1 MKKLFT
7 TAALLLAITAGGA
20 AFAND
25 KPAPEGQPPAPMFEK
40 LSPEDMQ
47 LMHDSM
53 QKTHE
58 ANKALFAQMKKLHEE
73 KKAIITADQF
83 DSKAF
88 MANAAKLQTLEN
100 KMHASMT
107 ANMASALSKM
117 SAEDRQKFAKNM
129 EHRMMMWHEGHG
141 MKHSGEMN
149 GMEHHQHMHMQNA
162 PQTGSGDAPT
172 SSDYPDAK

>member
-7 TAALLLAITAGGA
+7 TAALLLALTAGGA
-20 AFAND
+20 AFAHD
-25 KPAPEGQPPAPMFEK
+25 GAGPGDQPPPPPAFEK
-40 LSPEDMQ
+40 LSPEDAQ
-47 LMHDSM
+47 LMHETM

-58 ANKALFAQMKKLHEE
+58 ANRALFAQMKKLHEE

-117 SAEDRQKFAKNM
+117 SAEDRQKFADNM
-129 EHRMMMWHEGHG
+129 EHRMKMWHEGHG
-141 MKHSGEMN
+141 MMHH
-149 GMEHHQHMHMQNA
+149 GMEHSHMHMQNA
-162 PQTGSGDAPT
+162 PQSGLGDAPT